1 MAGAACGPALR
12 ENPRAGQRAY
22 RTGTFLVPAFA
33 IHEAPGWLPSEIA
46 RRLDVRCCTARTVGP
61 FRGHIFSEHT
71 SDPARSWEALT
82 MALEGGGTGPRG
94 LSGPPPCPPPEPDNG
109 WIASGGPDADAPQV
123 SATAPLGASERIRV
137 LVVDDNDGF
146 RESLVF
152 LLSGRTSK

>member
-46 RRLDVRCCTARTVGP
+46 RRLDVRCCTARTVEP

-71 SDPARSWEALT
+71 SDPARSWEAPT
-82 MALEGGGTGPRG
+82 MARKVAALAHVGYPAHPRV
-94 LSGPPPCPPPEPDNG
+94 PHPNPT
-109 WIASGGPDADAPQV
+109 
-123 SATAPLGASERIRV
+123 TAG
-137 LVVDDNDGF
+137 
-146 RESLVF
+146 
-152 LLSGRTSK
+152 